1 MCGMH
6 AAQFHCM
13 PKLEIYH
20 QLQQSDIQRAGLTWI
35 QWMRRHTDWQLLSCK
50 VVWLSLMLLAA
61 MIIVVEMSE
70 RCHIFGTVDTV
81 CWYGKAMWVLAKC
94 FHVDNVIIENIKCS
108 LRGVDIVS
116 QADCD
121 STYAKNSST

>member
-1 MCGMH
+1 
-6 AAQFHCM
+6 
-13 PKLEIYH
+13 
-20 QLQQSDIQRAGLTWI
+20 
-35 QWMRRHTDWQLLSCK
+35 
-50 VVWLSLMLLAA
+50 MLLAA

-70 RCHIFGTVDTV
+70 RCHLLGTVD
-81 CWYGKAMWVLAKC
+81 AMWVLAKC